1 MRQLFSILLLV
12 TAFSCNSDNREK
24 PSNIPREAIW
34 KGGVDGGCWVLFNKV
49 SENTIEATI
58 FYENGEVW
66 EKGIFKKQGNCQ
78 ISKDILVKKI
88 KGFDGESLLTNEL
101 CSFKK

>member
-12 TAFSCNSDNREK
+12 TAFSCNSDKGEK
-24 PSNIPREAIW
+24 PSSVPKDAIW
-34 KGGVDGGCWVLFNKV
+34 KGGDDGGCWVLFSKV
-49 SENTIEATI
+49 SENAIEATI

-78 ISKDILVKKI
+78 ISKDILTKEI
-88 KGFDGESLLTNEL
+88 EGFDGESLITNKR